1 MQGDKEVISG
11 LNAVLRN
18 QLTAINQYF
27 LHARMLNNWGF
38 EGLGQAV
45 YKVFIDEMK
54 QADDV
59 IERILFLEGL
69 PNLQDLGK
77 LMVGEG
83 VAEILDCDLK
93 MASQERMELVSLIAL
108 CEKQEDFVT
117 RHELDKVLEKKEAH
131 IDWLETQISMVA
143 DMGLQNFMQMS
154 VGEIGH

>member
-45 YKVFIDEMK
+45 YKVSIDEMK

>member
-45 YKVFIDEMK
+45 YKVSIDEMK

-69 PNLQDLGK
+69 PRSEEHTSELQSHHDLVCR
-77 LMVGEG
+77 L
-83 VAEILDCDLK
+83 L
-93 MASQERMELVSLIAL
+93 
-108 CEKQEDFVT
+108 
-117 RHELDKVLEKKEAH
+117 LEKKKK
-131 IDWLETQISMVA
+131 TK
-143 DMGLQNFMQMS
+143 QNRAQTT
-154 VGEIGH
+154 